1 MTIKDER
8 QFAKLLVPVRK
19 VVFQGGL
26 FCWPKKPVLG
36 SARAADILP
45 LRQLEHYLSL
55 QSLRARVVRNAFGPA
70 ALRVHRDK
78 RIAGPEAYHIV
89 IKRDAIEIHAAADAG
104 AYYALQTLRDMAAIY
119 GKALPVCRIEDKPDF
134 RRRGVYHDCSRGKVP
149 TVDTLKDLVTWLA
162 HWKINELQLYIENVF
177 TFRQHPEIGRGYSPF
192 TAEEILRLRDH
203 CRMHH
208 VRLVGSLASFGHLEK
223 ILSLA
228 RYRRIGEMPG
238 FRGFVGGTT
247 LCPSDAGS
255 IRLINELYREFM
267 PLFEADDFNVCCDE
281 TWELGKGRSKRRVA
295 RIGTGRVY
303 LDFVLKIHRLCER
316 HGKRIN
322 MWADMALKYPE
333 LLGDLPHDI
342 VLLNWEY
349 EHNGANIART
359 KEIAE
364 AGFNLMVCPGTS
376 GWLTHGSRL
385 GNSLANV
392 TKFAS
397 QGRRHHAE
405 GLLNTDWGDQGHRN
419 FLGVSLHG
427 FAHGAAHAWH
437 GKAVDNAKF
446 TENFCCHVFGQRMS
460 RMAEALQ
467 LLGNTYVTCGCPCR
481 NESLLY
487 HALVEPLLHIRT
499 PERSPID
506 MMDKTGLQKILDQ
519 LSAAALWPT
528 PQKSLAPFERLA
540 LRELK
545 LAARMDCLASQ
556 RALTAKALRA
566 GKAVRSSELQRL
578 SRQMHDVAEDF
589 KILWLARN
597 KVSRL
602 RDNCKGRSK
611 IAAGGGVKPRHPSRT
626 ISADTRCVN

>member
-1 MTIKDER
+1 MTITDER
-8 QFAKLLVPVRK
+8 QFARLLIPPKK
-19 VVFQGGL
+19 VIFQGGAYR
-26 FCWPKKPVLG
+26 WPGRPVLA
-36 SARAADILP
+36 SPRSADILP
-45 LRQLEHYLSL
+45 LQQLSDSLSRH
-55 QSLRARVVRNAFGPA
+55 SLKARMIRNAFGPA
-70 ALRVHRDK
+70 AVRIYRDK
-78 RIAGPEAYHIV
+78 DIADCEAYRV
-89 IKRDAIEIHAAADAG
+89 TVAPAGIEIHAGADAG

-119 GKALPVCRIEDKPDF
+119 GRVLPVCRIEDKPDF

-149 TVDTLKDLVTWLA
+149 TLDTLKDLVTRLA

-177 TFRQHPEIGRGYSPF
+177 TFRKHPEIGRGYSPF
-192 TAEEILRLRDH
+192 TAEEILRLQDH

-223 ILSLA
+223 VLSLP
-228 RYRRIGEMPG
+228 RYRRLGEMPG
-238 FRGFVGGTT
+238 FRGFAGGTT
-247 LCPSDAGS
+247 LCPADPGS
-255 IRLINELYREFM
+255 IRLISELYREFM

-281 TWELGKGRSKRRVA
+281 TWELGKGRSKRRAA

-316 HGKRIN
+316 HGKRMN
-322 MWADMALKYPE
+322 AWADMVLKYPE
-333 LLGDLPHDI
+333 LLADLPRDI

-349 EHNGANIART
+349 EHNGSNIART
-359 KEIAE
+359 KEIAG
-364 AGFNLMVCPGTS
+364 AGFRLMVCPGTS

-385 GNSLANV
+385 ANSLTNV

-397 QGRRHHAE
+397 EGRRHHAE

-437 GKAVDNAKF
+437 GKAVDNTKF
-446 TENFCCHVFGQRMS
+446 TGNFCRQVFGERTG

-467 LLGNTYVTCGCPCR
+467 LLGNTHVTCGCPCR

-487 HALVEPLLHIRT
+487 HALVEPLLHIRP

-506 MMDKTGLQKILDQ
+506 MMDQTGLQRIIDQ
-519 LSAAALWPT
+519 LSARALWPS
-528 PQKSLAPFERLA
+528 PQKPMAPFERLA

-545 LAARMDCLASQ
+545 LAARMDCLASR

-566 GKAVRSSELQRL
+566 GKTVRNSELRRL
-578 SRQMHDVAEDF
+578 SRQIHDMAEDF
-589 KILWLARN
+589 EKLWLARN

-602 RDNCKGRSK
+602 RDNCKLFKRVRHEASRL
-611 IAAGGGVKPRHPSRT
+611 AGGSRT
-626 ISADTRCVN
+626 K